1 MENIYLL
8 IGEKIL
14 CISFSNYA
22 DSTFIPMFFKE
33 KLKNEILEYVSGYM
47 IKTPKIK
54 SDYFVEFVE
63 RREFFQNDSSID
75 NEGNFRTPFYK
86 IASANRIVTYYHI
99 SLYEFQFILKV
110 IITRKLAGKNWFIF
124 HSSVVCNNNYAYAFT
139 GPSGAGKSTAAKLLS
154 SSKQFHSLADD
165 TSIIKKD
172 KKQFFILQTPFI
184 EKDSGIKKGKDEYIL
199 KKVFF
204 LKKSNQYK
212 MRKINSKSFV
222 LEQMI
227 SGIIA
232 YSKKDLDNQTKLV
245 FNFVESFD
253 QFYYLYFGLDSKKLS
268 HLMDSLSE

>member
-47 IKTPKIK
+47 IKIPKIK
-54 SDYFVEFVE
+54 PDYYIEFTE
-63 RREFFQNDSSID
+63 RKEFFQNDSSID
-75 NEGNFRTPFYK
+75 SEGNFRTPFYK
-86 IASANRIVTYYHI
+86 IVSSNRIVTYYHI
-99 SLYEFQFILKV
+99 SLYELQFILKV

-139 GPSGAGKSTAAKLLS
+139 GPSGAGKSTAAGLLS

-165 TSIIKKD
+165 TSIIKRD
-172 KKQFFILQTPFI
+172 KKQFLILQTPFI
-184 EKDSGIKKGKDEYIL
+184 EKDSGIKKGNDEYIL

-204 LKKSNQYK
+204 LKKSTQYNT
-212 MRKINSKSFV
+212 RKIISKSFV

-227 SGIIA
+227 SGINA
-232 YSKKDLDNQTKLV
+232 YSKTVLDNQKRVV
-245 FNFVESFD
+245 FNCVESFD
-253 QFYYLYFGLDSKKLS
+253 LFYDLFFGLESNKL
-268 HLMDSLSE
+268 